1 MAEGNWGSA
10 GMHKVDIRNDLM
22 FSYVMRNPEICTE
35 LLEVL
40 LPGHKI
46 ARVEYIELESERED
60 APQAARARKN
70 RPDTQKALLS
80 AIDKRGVRLDAYLDD
95 GKTIYNIEMQTAEY
109 GALPQ
114 RARLYQAHIDI
125 NQLERGQNFDELR
138 PSYVIFICT
147 FDPFGQS
154 RYQYSF
160 RNVCRET
167 GEELQDEAYK
177 LFFNTTGTEGE
188 ISPSLRE
195 MLQYI
200 NNPGAY
206 PVQKSKVELI
216 HQIETAVEEA
226 NQDEEWR
233 RMYMTWQIRQREA
246 ELLGEKR
253 GIAIGEE
260 RGIAIG
266 EERGEKRGIAIGKEL
281 GEKRGITIG
290 EKRGKME
297 TARAMLKELPIDQ
310 VARFTG
316 LSREELQSLAGEIAP
331 QA

>member
-46 ARVEYIELESERED
+46 ARVEYIELESERD
-60 APQAARARKN
+60 GAPQAAKARKN

-138 PSYVIFICT
+138 PRK
-147 FDPFGQS
+147 G
-154 RYQYSF
+154 
-160 RNVCRET
+160 
-167 GEELQDEAYK
+167 
-177 LFFNTTGTEGE
+177 
-188 ISPSLRE
+188 
-195 MLQYI
+195 
-200 NNPGAY
+200 
-206 PVQKSKVELI
+206 KSAPRCGRCCS
-216 HQIETAVEEA
+216 TS
-226 NQDEEWR
+226 
-233 RMYMTWQIRQREA
+233 
-246 ELLGEKR
+246 
-253 GIAIGEE
+253 
-260 RGIAIG
+260 
-266 EERGEKRGIAIGKEL
+266 
-281 GEKRGITIG
+281 TIQ
-290 EKRGKME
+290 
-297 TARAMLKELPIDQ
+297 ARTRCKKAK
-310 VARFTG
+310 
-316 LSREELQSLAGEIAP
+316 
-331 QA
+331 

>member
-1 MAEGNWGSA
+1 MAEGNWGGA

-22 FSYVMRNPEICTE
+22 FSYVMRNPEICTK

-80 AIDKRGVRLDAYLDD
+80 AIDKRSVRLDAYLDD
-95 GKTIYNIEMQTAEY
+95 GKTIYNVEMQTAEY

-125 NQLERGQNFDELR
+125 NQLQRGQFYTRLR
-138 PSYVIFICT
+138 PSFVIFICT
-147 FDPFGQS
+147 FDPFDED
-154 RYQYSF
+154 RYLYSF

-167 GEELQDEAYK
+167 GAELDDEAYK
-177 LFFNTTGTEGE
+177 LFFNTAGTQGE
-188 ISPSLRE
+188 ISDSLRE
-195 MLQYI
+195 ILRYM
-200 NNPGAY
+200 NDPKNY
-206 PVQKSKVELI
+206 PVEQTELSLIRSIDEAVGEAKMSDEWRHAYMIYQI
-216 HQIETAVEEA
+216 HQ
-226 NQDEEWR
+226 QD
-233 RMYMTWQIRQREA
+233 A
-246 ELLGEKR
+246 ELR

-266 EERGEKRGIAIGKEL
+266 EERGEKRGEQKEKINNAK
-281 GEKRGITIG
+281 G
-290 EKRGKME
+290 
-297 TARAMLKELPIDQ
+297 MLHEGLSADLISRVTGLPI
-310 VARFTG
+310 
-316 LSREELQSLAGEIAP
+316 SEINKLKTAP
-331 QA
+331 NAN

>member
-1 MAEGNWGSA
+1 
-10 GMHKVDIRNDLM
+10 MHKVDIRNDLM

-46 ARVEYIELESERED
+46 ARVEYIELESERD
-60 APQAARARKN
+60 GAPQAIKSKARKN

-160 RNVCRET
+160 RNGV
-167 GEELQDEAYK
+167 
-177 LFFNTTGTEGE
+177 
-188 ISPSLRE
+188 
-195 MLQYI
+195 
-200 NNPGAY
+200 PGDG
-206 PVQKSKVELI
+206 Q
-216 HQIETAVEEA
+216 
-226 NQDEEWR
+226 
-233 RMYMTWQIRQREA
+233 
-246 ELLGEKR
+246 
-253 GIAIGEE
+253 GIARRSVQTVFQHDGHGRGNQPLAAGDAAVHQQSRRVSGAEE
-260 RGIAIG
+260 QSGIDPPDRNG
-266 EERGEKRGIAIGKEL
+266 GGRSE
-281 GEKRGITIG
+281 
-290 EKRGKME
+290 
-297 TARAMLKELPIDQ
+297 
-310 VARFTG
+310 
-316 LSREELQSLAGEIAP
+316 SR
-331 QA
+331 